1 MKKKRMNAL
10 SGFVALILMSI
21 SSGPARSGQEGW
33 ERVVLSD
40 VNQYEDWVHRQKSRL
55 YGLSA
60 VGDFDGDGSPDQVYL
75 AKNVSKGRWGLFLD
89 TSRSGGGPRLVE
101 TDEIASLPRVFLDV
115 QPPGRYRTVSC
126 RSGSE
131 PSVNCG
137 KFVDLKTDSFTL
149 TYSEA
154 SSRTFF
160 VSNDIVS
167 YFWTSD

>member
-1 MKKKRMNAL
+1 MKEKRMN
-10 SGFVALILMSI
+10 SRCFFVALILMSI

-33 ERVVLSD
+33 ARVTPSD
-40 VNQYEDWVHRQKSRL
+40 VNQYEDWVHRQKDRSYSL
-55 YGLSA
+55 NA
-60 VGDFDGDGSPDQVYL
+60 VGDFDGDGRQDQAYL
-75 AKNVSKGRWGLFLD
+75 AKNVSKGIWGLFLD

-115 QPPGRYRTVSC
+115 QPPGRYRTLSC
-126 RSGSE
+126 RYGSE

-137 KFVDLKTDSFTL
+137 KLVDLKTDSFTL
-149 TYSEA
+149 TYLEA

-167 YFWTSD
+167 CFWTSD